1 MRSDVVSASRV
12 ARAAVACVVVAV
24 FIAAASP
31 AAAAP
36 QDVVADPPSL
46 LVSTAA
52 AVAQAKVDSP
62 TDDCV
67 RQLKSAE
74 SRRTKGRL
82 MTTVGVGAAFYGYGA
97 LAIGNICAQ
106 EGRCNDHL
114 RYAGAGLLAGGVT
127 LTALGIERTHHAKA
141 DVKTLVVQPACVARD
156 AAGRPPVATPPASI
170 APAVPPLASPPQ
182 AAGVT
187 AWTQALAHANARRSA
202 GHKQLAIGI
211 VAVVIGE
218 GVVRSASPSAA
229 GTGQLLLG
237 SSLST
242 IGFTTAILGQLKA
255 HDAGMVVDALTARG
269 PSPGGVAVALPAGP
283 HQSVGVNLGR
293 DSRSMIWRITW

>member
-1 MRSDVVSASRV
+1 MGRDVVFASRV
-12 ARAAVACVVVAV
+12 ARAAVACVVAAV
-24 FIAAASP
+24 FMAAASP

-36 QDVVADPPSL
+36 QEVVADPPSL
-46 LVSTAA
+46 LVYSAA
-52 AVAQAKVDSP
+52 AAAQAKVDLP

-82 MTTVGVGAAFYGYGA
+82 MTTVGVGAAFYGYGT

-114 RYAGAGLLAGGVT
+114 RYAGAALLAGGVT
-127 LTALGIERTHHAKA
+127 LTALGIEKTHHAGA
-141 DVKTLVVQPACVARD
+141 DVKTLVVQPACVAR
-156 AAGRPPVATPPASI
+156 AAASRPAVGTPPASI
-170 APAVPPLASPPQ
+170 PPAAPTLTPPPE
-182 AAGVT
+182 AAGAT
-187 AWTQALAHANARRSA
+187 AWTQALASAKARRSA

-218 GVVRSASPSAA
+218 GVARSASPSAA
-229 GTGQLLLG
+229 GAGQLLLG

-242 IGFTTAILGQLKA
+242 IGFTTAILGQIKA
-255 HDAGMVVDALTARG
+255 HDAGAIVDALTARG
-269 PSPGGVAVALPAGP
+269 PAPGSVAIALPAGP
-283 HQSVGVNLGR
+283 HQSVGVTFGR
-293 DSRSMIWRITW
+293 DSRSMTWRITW